1 MSDKCNIKRSKGF
14 TMIELM
20 IVTAIL
26 GVLASIAIPN
36 YINYRNKAYCS
47 EAETNANQIGSA
59 IADYFGN
66 GNRVNLPTV
75 DDLKLKLKFANPA
88 DIQGDTNTTVSIL
101 VTDRTS
107 RCPEEYQNA
116 HWQWSNN
123 VFTKYIR

>member
-1 MSDKCNIKRSKGF
+1 
-14 TMIELM
+14 M
-20 IVTAIL
+20 IVVAII

-75 DDLKLKLKFANPA
+75 DDLRIKLKFANPGG
-88 DIQGDTNTTVSIL
+88 IQGDPNLTISIL
-101 VTDRTS
+101 ITDRTG
-107 RCPEEYQNA
+107 RCPKEYQEA
-116 HWQWSNN
+116 QEQWSNN
-123 VFTKYIR
+123 VFTKYVR